1 MNRDIEA
8 PKLAVPVN
16 ETDHMLGAAT
26 ARVVL
31 VQYGDFECPTC
42 GQAYPAVKLLLAK
55 FEHSLRF
62 VFRHFPLIAAHPN
75 AQLAAEA
82 AEAAGGQDRFW
93 PMHDLLFQNQSH
105 LRAKDLHRYAAQL
118 ELDLVRFD
126 FELSDQVYRQRVNEH
141 VDSGQRSGVRSMPA
155 FFVDGSLVDVSFGL
169 DHLHDA
175 IHARL
180 KN

>member
-16 ETDHMLGAAT
+16 ETDHMLGVDS

-31 VQYGDFECPTC
+31 LQYGDFECPTC
-42 GQAYPAVKLLLAK
+42 GQAFPAVKLLLAK
-55 FEHSLRF
+55 FGRSLRF
-62 VFRHFPLIAAHPN
+62 VFRHFPLTEAHPN
-75 AQLAAEA
+75 AQQAAEA
-82 AEAAGGQDRFW
+82 AEAAGAQNKFW

-105 LRAKDLHRYAAQL
+105 LKGGDLHRYAAQL

-126 FELSDQVYRQRVNEH
+126 FELADQVYRQRVNEH
-141 VDSGQRSGVRSMPA
+141 VDSGRRSGVRSMPA
-155 FFVDGSLVDVSFGL
+155 FFIDGSLVDVSFGL

-180 KN
+180 SQ